1 MLHNFMFQPKW
12 NYTFEEVINCINN
25 QTGSADEPYTAS
37 EVREVLAVLGFMD
50 YVSTHWTNDYNLSFV
65 VLDESDYIPTDLS
78 ATLLN
83 KLEMRYADHYAVQ
96 TDKDL
101 DVYSSD
107 FLHYAKKFMTKL
119 FNKIDYTY
127 AKYSLLLNEYEA
139 QKSHLLD
146 KLGRTRSGSRSVS
159 EASQHAENSANIF
172 NDTPQNVDVIATL
185 EQNQYATELNKGS
198 VAGSRNTSG
207 NDSYSETEQWDNATI
222 MSRLAEIEKEFAMI
236 WKKWLNEFDD
246 LFIEE
251 TNYEEI

>member
-1 MLHNFMFQPKW
+1 MLHNFMFQSKW
-12 NYTFEEVINCINN
+12 NYTFEEVIDSINN
-25 QTGSADEPYTAS
+25 QTGGADEPYTAS
-37 EVREVLAVLGFMD
+37 EVREVLVVMGFMD

-78 ATLLN
+78 ATLMN

-96 TDKDL
+96 TDEDL
-101 DVYSSD
+101 DIYSAD
-107 FLHYAKKFMTKL
+107 FLKVAKKFMTKL
-119 FNKIDYTY
+119 INKLDYTY
-127 AKYSLLLNEYEA
+127 PKYSLLLEKYEA

-159 EASQHAENSANIF
+159 EARQHAENSANIF

-185 EQNQYATELNKGS
+185 EQNQYATEFNKGS
-198 VAGSRNTSG
+198 VAGSQNTSG
-207 NDSYSETEQWDNATI
+207 SDSYSETEQWDNATI
-222 MSRLAEIEKEFAMI
+222 MSRLAEIEKEFSMI